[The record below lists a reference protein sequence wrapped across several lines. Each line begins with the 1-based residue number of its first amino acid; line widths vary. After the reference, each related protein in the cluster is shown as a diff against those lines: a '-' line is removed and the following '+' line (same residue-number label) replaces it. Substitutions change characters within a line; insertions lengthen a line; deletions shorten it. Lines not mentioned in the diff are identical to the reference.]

1 MECQICYETF
11 DSRNFLPK
19 ILIKC
24 GHSLCRICLDRLSY
38 KSNIISCPI
47 CRGKSRI
54 IKKEYIPTN
63 FSLLEVIDHYK
74 YNQKSRS
81 FLEKYKF
88 FNDDNYKNIDPT
100 IIRVIEP
107 EKLQL
112 TKIINHDFI
121 YLEELEMNKP
131 SFFNSSLM
139 RNRRYNFNKNSIF
152 QYLFN
157 EYSFSIVMY
166 RKSSQCKHEFS
177 CSESILRS
185 LCNFAG
191 MVVLL
196 NFLSKLI
203 LNILNLKDTINDH
216 RKRIQILVFL
226 CLSLHKIFKCLIAYY
241 VDDLLKMSSN

>member
-121 YLEELEMNKP
+121 YLECMLLH
-131 SFFNSSLM
+131 SLKKK
-139 RNRRYNFNKNSIF
+139 YHETSI
-152 QYLFN
+152 
-157 EYSFSIVMY
+157 I
-166 RKSSQCKHEFS
+166 
-177 CSESILRS
+177 
-185 LCNFAG
+185 
-191 MVVLL
+191 
-196 NFLSKLI
+196 
-203 LNILNLKDTINDH
+203 
-216 RKRIQILVFL
+216 
-226 CLSLHKIFKCLIAYY
+226 
-241 VDDLLKMSSN
+241 